1 MRYIHADISPFLYK
15 RNIKVCKGGGK
26 LVNIICTKSKCLNNK
41 KGQCTASEIYYD
53 GLCQT
58 YITHNHASK
67 SNVGIC
73 QRRKGALT
81 SDKRNIL
88 K

>member
-1 MRYIHADISPFLYK
+1 MTKIYC
-15 RNIKVCKGGGK
+15 CK
-26 LVNIICTKSKCLNNK
+26 IKCLNNK
-41 KGQCTASEIYYD
+41 GGTCTAKSIEYD